1 MSAKNNKPTISEK
14 TIKLNELVEWFD
26 SDDFELE
33 AALDKFAEAE
43 KLANEIEADLLAMKN
58 TITIVK
64 KKFNEA
70 E

>member
-1 MSAKNNKPTISEK
+1 MSAKNNMSISEK

-43 KLANEIEADLLAMKN
+43 KLASEIEADLLAMKN
-58 TITIVK
+58 NISVVK

>member
-1 MSAKNNKPTISEK
+1 MSAKNNASISEK

-33 AALDKFAEAE
+33 AALDKFAEAQ
-43 KLANEIEADLLAMKN
+43 KLASEIESDLLAMKN
-58 TITIVK
+58 SITVIK
-64 KKFNEA
+64 KNFNET

>member
-1 MSAKNNKPTISEK
+1 MSVKNKSSISEK
-14 TIKLNELVEWFD
+14 TIKLNELVGWFD

-43 KLANEIEADLLAMKN
+43 KLASEIESDLLAMKN
-58 TITIVK
+58 NISIIK
-64 KKFNEA
+64 KKFTES